1 MSATPPPAPRAATG
15 SKLPILLTGALVVGS
30 LAWVS
35 TQGLPGS
42 APSVRRLTVELAG
55 HETRTVAY
63 QQLLER
69 GPDAVP
75 PLLEVAADPQAPA
88 RADAIELL
96 GRIRDRRAV
105 PTVLAVDDPELAH
118 VRITALGRLRGPEAQ
133 QAVLA
138 VLAGADEPLK
148 FPALISLIEWPDPDG
163 VLAPAA
169 TPFLRSEHAGLREA
183 AALFCGKHHLG
194 DRTDDL
200 IGLLT
205 DPDGTVRQAAA
216 KALMQ
221 IGSQAATSAV
231 DSAIE
236 AGRVIPDEN

>member
-1 MSATPPPAPRAATG
+1 MSATPPTPAPATG
-15 SKLPILLTGALVVGS
+15 SKLPALLVGAPVVATLV
-30 LAWVS
+30 AVS
-35 TQGLPGS
+35 TRGLPGG
-42 APSVRRLTVELAG
+42 APSVHRLVVDLAG
-55 HETRTVAY
+55 HETRTAAY

-69 GPDAVP
+69 GPDAVE

-88 RADAIELL
+88 RSDAIELL
-96 GRIRDRRAV
+96 GRLRDARAV

-118 VRITALGRLRGPEAQ
+118 VRITALGRLRGPEAR

-138 VLAGADEPLK
+138 ALAGADEPLK
-148 FPALISLIEWPDPDG
+148 FPALNSLIEWPDPDG

-200 IGLLT
+200 IGLLS
-205 DPDGTVRQAAA
+205 DAEGTVRQAAA
-216 KALMQ
+216 FALRQ
-221 IGSQAATSAV
+221 IGSEAAVAAV